1 MYPGHHGPGAR
12 IGRVGFSIIRTGHR
26 AEGSRILVGV
36 QKVFDLYVSSEETMR
51 IIRNIKLN
59 IKIVIANNKH
69 NNGSSLDYIHLYT
82 GVIFKPTF
90 LCIYFLVEEG
100 THRGTSAQGSPKS

>member
-1 MYPGHHGPGAR
+1 M
-12 IGRVGFSIIRTGHR
+12 
-26 AEGSRILVGV
+26 
-36 QKVFDLYVSSEETMR
+36 FDLYVSSEETMR

-82 GVIFKPTF
+82 GVICKPTF
-90 LCIYFLVEEG
+90 
-100 THRGTSAQGSPKS
+100 